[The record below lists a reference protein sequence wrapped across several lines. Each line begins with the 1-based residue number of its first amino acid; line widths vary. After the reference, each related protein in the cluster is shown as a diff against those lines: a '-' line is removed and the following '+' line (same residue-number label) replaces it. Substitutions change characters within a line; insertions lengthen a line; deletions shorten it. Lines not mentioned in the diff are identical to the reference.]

1 MGFNK
6 ITKKGIPM
14 NVSSIVVQALQ
25 TNIDELVE
33 QFKNSELCEY
43 HLHDKDKGKIII
55 TIEGK
60 DVGEEIEKL
69 VKIQEM
75 PLVMAA
81 DMMMTYQEDQ
91 LDEEIKILNEQDPVP
106 SMLNDDTLDVKDIVY
121 NGDLKKKDFGF

>member
-1 MGFNK
+1 M
-6 ITKKGIPM
+6 
-14 NVSSIVVQALQ
+14 
-25 TNIDELVE
+25 
-33 QFKNSELCEY
+33 
-43 HLHDKDKGKIII
+43 

-75 PLVMAA
+75 LHVMAA
-81 DMMMTYQEDQ
+81 DMMMTYQEDS

-106 SMLNDDTLDVKDIVY
+106 AMLNDDTLDVRDIVY

>member
-1 MGFNK
+1 
-6 ITKKGIPM
+6 M

-25 TNIDELVE
+25 SNIDALVE
-33 QFKNSELCEY
+33 AFKNSEICEY
-43 HLHDKDKGKIII
+43 HLHDKAKGKIII

-81 DMMMTYQEDQ
+81 DMMMTYQEDS
-91 LDEEIKILNEQDPVP
+91 LDEEIKTLNAQDPVP
-106 SMLNDDTLDVKDIVY
+106 TMLNDDTIEARDIVY